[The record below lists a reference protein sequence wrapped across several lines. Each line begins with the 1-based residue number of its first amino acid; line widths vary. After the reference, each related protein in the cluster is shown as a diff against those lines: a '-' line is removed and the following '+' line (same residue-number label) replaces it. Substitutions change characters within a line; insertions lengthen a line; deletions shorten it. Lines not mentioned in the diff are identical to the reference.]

1 MKRIL
6 WLLMLLFLLTGCGL
20 LSRSTAPEPTPL
32 PSAAL
37 SPGQTAIESS
47 PTPTKR
53 ASEQLYQNDAL
64 HLSLRYPSGWQFVDG
79 DRVSGEKFA
88 GADGYFRTGAMSGGG
103 MTLEEVA
110 QSEAQ
115 HVLKPFGSNPVVE
128 TLQVHGQEARL
139 ILPSTDQP
147 KTAVNEPAW
156 GELLVRYPRP
166 VLVNHSL
173 VEFFVLY
180 GDVNHIRDLAT
191 TITFGDPPGVFS
203 ADSDT
208 PAAGIC
214 ADISGSL
221 VTLTIS
227 SDVPSPRCAKIAP
240 SQVISFIN
248 MTGSSVTLTLAW
260 YTIPLGPSETFT
272 FDAPVGAFLAPGVHI
287 PTIQGG
293 GNAPELWLANS
304 ESGNTILT
312 TPTPGTSPSTVAG
325 SDPTFIQPGE
335 VISIENVS
343 RLRELTT
350 WDSTAVKSVQFIPG
364 LDKVALDLEDQV
376 ILYAPQDPQTI
387 ERLPLPVPI
396 SPG

>member
-1 MKRIL
+1 
-6 WLLMLLFLLTGCGL
+6 
-20 LSRSTAPEPTPL
+20 
-32 PSAAL
+32 
-37 SPGQTAIESS
+37 
-47 PTPTKR
+47 
-53 ASEQLYQNDAL
+53 
-64 HLSLRYPSGWQFVDG
+64 
-79 DRVSGEKFA
+79 
-88 GADGYFRTGAMSGGG
+88 
-103 MTLEEVA
+103 EVA

-147 KTAVNEPAW
+147 KTAANEPAW

-191 TITFGDPPGVFS
+191 TIIFGDPPGVFS

-293 GNAPELWLANS
+293 GNAPELWLAKS

-325 SDPTFIQPGE
+325 SDP
-335 VISIENVS
+335 
-343 RLRELTT
+343 
-350 WDSTAVKSVQFIPG
+350 
-364 LDKVALDLEDQV
+364 
-376 ILYAPQDPQTI
+376 
-387 ERLPLPVPI
+387 PVY
-396 SPG
+396 SAR